1 MDIIIDNLENQ
12 QNKNQIDVIL
22 KIGGDI
28 LESSLNIRFVL
39 LISRAGITND
49 KGKRMNFTPMMAIKK
64 NMFFCQMFSVN

>member
-28 LESSLNIRFVL
+28 LESSLNTGFVL

-49 KGKRMNFTPMMAIKK
+49 TGKRMNSTPMMAIKK
-64 NMFFCQMFSVN
+64 NMIFCQMFSVN